1 MKSQGF
7 TLIELL
13 VVIAIIGVL
22 ATVVISSLSQA
33 RDRAK
38 NAKTLESLTQMRT
51 VAVGAQVASN
61 RTIREMTGAGSPG
74 TYSACPAG
82 TDLST
87 LAATHL
93 CIANWENAIDDIVGY
108 YDGSTGVNNYRD
120 AWGSPYLLNEG
131 EGEDTGNPCIYDTIT
146 SVGADR
152 LAFTADDLTIV
163 IPFETCSV

>member
-1 MKSQGF
+1 MKSRGF

-38 NAKTLESLTQMRT
+38 NAAAQEALVQMRT
-51 VAVGAQVASN
+51 LSVGAQIASN
-61 RTIREMTGAGSPG
+61 QTVREMTGAGSPG
-74 TYSACPAG
+74 TYSSCPAG

-87 LAATHL
+87 LAATHI
-93 CIANWENAIDDIVGY
+93 CIANWENAIHHIVDN
-108 YDGSTGVNNYRD
+108 YDGSTGEAFFRD

-131 EGEDTGNPCIYDTIT
+131 EGEDSGNPCIYDTIT
-146 SVGADR
+146 SAGADR
-152 LAFTADDLTIV
+152 LAFTADDLNIV
-163 IPFETCSV
+163 IPFETCSI